1 MSMTAPWSIRIA
13 VTPGGTVVEAKGKV
27 HRISL
32 AEGAV
37 AWLAGEVDA
46 IRARS
51 GGWVP
56 VVGTGNLPID
66 PLDPAGSA
74 SRLEGRFV
82 LVVQHGHR
90 YWVGADP
97 QGRADVYLSA
107 DGSTLAT
114 DLSLLEHPAG
124 AGYDAMGWAH
134 TLVAYGARP
143 AKCHTLFA
151 GVRRLG
157 VGESVWI
164 EDGQLGSEYRPFVPE
179 RTRPLETRS
188 LDEYADRLLDAIQ
201 VRGSRNG
208 NVVYLSSGWDS
219 TAILACL
226 VHLFGPRKVRAVIG
240 RMRYAERSGVI
251 NQFEI
256 DRARAVADYYGVPLD
271 VAEFDY
277 RTDGPAVLDAVRPTF
292 RDHQLA
298 NATGLNHYIL
308 ARHVAETT
316 NGDETVFAGEISDGA
331 HNLGFS
337 QFVSIFH
344 PTQEFR
350 EYGDKMAGYL
360 FGPTFLGQLHAG
372 TMEEDAVYQIMR
384 GRMGGAV
391 LDPPAATAAGRTR
404 QLMASLFLRGTRFP
418 LTSLQNVRVLT
429 AEGARRYSEVMEELY
444 LAEAAE
450 RATPETLYAWYLH
463 LYNSFHWQGSTV
475 APLAITGEAFGLRMA
490 LPFWDSRLQESLAAM
505 PEEAGR
511 GLDLNPTK
519 YPLKW
524 TLRNRVDYP
533 FHLQVGP
540 HSYLYDVDPSFSHS
554 AELMYG
560 SSFRGTFTQTLK
572 ARPHRDVLDPGVF
585 AMDHIDGVVDRYL
598 AGDEVRGAELGDL
611 LNLAFT
617 ASVGWYGV

>member
-1 MSMTAPWSIRIA
+1 MSMTVPWSIRIA
-13 VTPGGTVVEAKGKV
+13 VTPDGTMVEAKGKV
-27 HRISL
+27 HRIFL

-51 GGWVP
+51 GEWVP
-56 VVGTGNLPID
+56 VSGTGNLPID
-66 PLDPAGSA
+66 PLDPAGSV

-82 LVVQHGHR
+82 LVLQQGDR
-90 YWVGADP
+90 CWVGTDP

-114 DLSLLEHPAG
+114 DLSLLENPAG
-124 AGYDAMGWAH
+124 AGYDAVGWAH

-143 AKCHTLFA
+143 AKRHTLYA

-157 VGESVWI
+157 VGESVSI
-164 EDGQLGSEYRPFVPE
+164 EDGQLASGYKPFVPE
-179 RTRPLETRS
+179 RTRLLETRS

-201 VRGSRNG
+201 VRGCQIG

-219 TAILACL
+219 TAILVCL

-277 RTDGPAVLDAVRPTF
+277 RTDGPAVLDAVRPVF
-292 RDHQLA
+292 RDHHLA

-344 PTQEFR
+344 PTHEFR
-350 EYGDKMAGYL
+350 EYADKMAGYL
-360 FGPTFLGQLHAG
+360 FGPTFLGKLHAG
-372 TMEEDAVYQIMR
+372 PMEEDAVYQIMR

-418 LTSLQNVRVLT
+418 LTSLQNVRVLA
-429 AEGARRYSEVMEELY
+429 AEGASRYSEVMEELY
-444 LAEAAE
+444 LAETAE

-490 LPFWDSRLQESLAAM
+490 LPFWDSRLQEPLTAM
-505 PEEAGR
+505 PEQAGR

-540 HSYLYDVDPSFSHS
+540 HSYLYDIDPSFSHS
-554 AELMYG
+554 AKLMYG
-560 SSFRGTFTQTLK
+560 SSFRGTFTEALK